1 MQPMMRAA
9 IAAVFVLC
17 GGMSLFFVGHG
28 RRLVAVPH
36 GHCAAVYA
44 PLGFVPHSDNHL
56 SVVLD
61 PGISLLAHLPMSQRS
76 DRSYAAFR
84 MTYAPVPLALDIE
97 RECVAGT
104 PWLLC
109 RQLWVALG
117 RL

>member
-1 MQPMMRAA
+1 M
-9 IAAVFVLC
+9 FVLRSY
-17 GGMSLFFVGHG
+17 MSHFSVGHG
-28 RRLVAVPH
+28 Q
-36 GHCAAVYA
+36 CAAVYA

-109 RQLWVALG
+109 RQLWAG
-117 RL
+117 CR